1 MVAVEEEFSAS
12 IRRSVDPPGGVSM
25 VTLQAR
31 GQTLMLLPEKAVFL
45 PDSDTLLVA
54 DAHIGQA
61 PGVRHHGVPAPG
73 GTTEASLGIL
83 TRLIRRLDAR
93 RIVFLGEFLHSALA
107 LEPSTLASVRRWR
120 ELHGAVELTLIRG
133 SHDGQGLDPPA
144 MLDVQVFD
152 APLMHRGLTLT
163 YQPRWVEADF
173 VIGGHLHPCVSVR
186 GRTAWSS
193 GVETS
198 CRVMRRSTFVAPGK
212 CSSTPSVSTR
222 DWVAPT
228 RSTSPRP
235 TLRTASRFNCAKRWR
250 ASCIAGCLERT
261 R

>member
-133 SHDGQGLDPPA
+133 NHDGQGLDPPA

-186 GRTAWSS
+186 GRGHDWHRLPCFLVAHNLCVLPAFGAAVGMRPVTVRA
-193 GVETS
+193 GQRVYAATS
-198 CRVMRRSTFVAPGK
+198 DRVFELQRRA
-212 CSSTPSVSTR
+212 R
-222 DWVAPT
+222 Q
-228 RSTSPRP
+228 R
-235 TLRTASRFNCAKRWR
+235 
-250 ASCIAGCLERT
+250 
-261 R
+261 